1 MAMSREE
8 YLVYMENITK
18 RFPGVLANDN
28 VTFRVRKGEI
38 HSLLGE
44 NGAGKSTLMNIL
56 YGYYRPDSGR
66 ILIRGEEVCFNSPS
80 DAIKHGIGM
89 VFQHFNLVDSLTV
102 LENIILGDGSI
113 GFIPDYERAREELE
127 KIIEKYGFKINLD
140 EVISN
145 LSVGEKQ
152 RVEILKLLY
161 QHSDILI
168 FDEPTT
174 VLTPREKE
182 ILFKF
187 FREVSREGAS
197 IIFITHK
204 LEEALEVSDVITVM
218 RRGRVIATLEPGETD
233 IYELAR
239 LMVGRVEK
247 YKVNER
253 GRPGRVVL
261 KVDDLWVRDDLGRYR
276 LRGASLEVREGEIV
290 GIAGVSGNGQKE
302 LVEAIVGLRNPEK
315 GSIEVCNEDVTF
327 AEPREVFERGVIV
340 IPEDRNY
347 EGLFME
353 ASVYENL
360 ISRVYTLSE
369 YTSKTGIMNHNRL
382 REYASNLIREYE
394 IQTPNLEIPV
404 KALSGGNRQRVVLA
418 REFSYNGKRKKVIV
432 AVYPSRGLDV
442 RATNFVRML
451 LTRERADGR
460 GILLISDD
468 LDEIFELS
476 DRILVISDGRIVKEY
491 TGGEVDQ
498 EELGL
503 MISGVLR

>member
-1 MAMSREE
+1 MVMNEEE
-8 YLVYMENITK
+8 YSVYMENITK

-28 VTFRVRKGEI
+28 VTFKVRKGEI
-38 HSLLGE
+38 HGLLGE

-56 YGYYRPDSGR
+56 YGYYKPDSGR
-66 ILIRGEEVCFNSPS
+66 ILIHGKEVYLNSPS

-102 LENIILGDGSI
+102 LENIILGDGNI
-113 GFIPDYERAREELE
+113 GFILNYERAREEL
-127 KIIEKYGFKINLD
+127 KNIIEKYGFKIDLD
-140 EVISN
+140 EHVSN
-145 LSVGEKQ
+145 LSLGEKQ

-174 VLTPREKE
+174 VLTPMEKE
-182 ILFKF
+182 ILFNF
-187 FREVSREGAS
+187 FREVSNEGAS

-204 LEEALEVSDVITVM
+204 LEEALEISDIITVM
-218 RRGRVIATLEPGETD
+218 RRGRVVAILKPEETD
-233 IYELAR
+233 VYELAR
-239 LMVGRVEK
+239 LMVGRVNK
-247 YKVNER
+247 YKIIE
-253 GRPGRVVL
+253 GSRPGNIIL
-261 KVDDLWVRDDLGRYR
+261 KVSDLWVRDDLGRHR
-276 LRGASLEVREGEIV
+276 LRGVSFEVREGEIV

-302 LVEAIVGLRNPEK
+302 LVEAMVSLRKPEK
-315 GSIEVCNEDVTF
+315 GSIKVYDDDITF
-327 AEPREVFERGVIV
+327 AEPRETFEKGIIV

-353 ASVYENL
+353 ASIYENL
-360 ISRVYTLSE
+360 ISRVYMLNE
-369 YTSKTGIMNHNRL
+369 YTSRIGIMNHDRL
-382 REYASNLIREYE
+382 REYASSLVREYE
-394 IQTPNLEIPV
+394 IQAPNLDIPV

-418 REFSYNGKRKKVIV
+418 REFSYNGTRKKVII

-451 LTRERADGR
+451 LMRERADGR

-491 TGGEVDQ
+491 TGGEVSQ

-503 MISGVLR
+503 MISGVSR

>member
-1 MAMSREE
+1 MNKSE
-8 YLVYMENITK
+8 YAVYMEGITK
-18 RFPGVLANDN
+18 SFPGVLANDH
-28 VTFRVRKGEI
+28 VTFKVGVGEV

-66 ILIRGEEVCFNSPS
+66 IYIYGKEVFFNNPS

-89 VFQHFNLVDSLTV
+89 VFQHFNLVDTLTV
-102 LENIILGDGSI
+102 LQNIILGDDEL
-113 GFIPDYERAREELE
+113 GFLPDYEKARNKLE
-127 KIIEKYGFKINLD
+127 DIIERYGFRIDLD
-140 EVISN
+140 EEVGN

-161 QHSDILI
+161 QNSRILI

-174 VLTPREKE
+174 VLTPPERSL
-182 ILFKF
+182 LFSF
-187 FREVSREGAS
+187 FKEVSDEGS
-197 IIFITHK
+197 SVIFITHK
-204 LEEALEVSDVITVM
+204 LEEAMEVSDVITVM
-218 RRGRVIATLEPGETD
+218 RRGRVVASLKPSETD

-247 YKVNER
+247 YEVKKR
-253 GRPGRVVL
+253 GTAGKEVL
-261 KVDDLWVRDDLGRYR
+261 RIDDLWVKDISGRYKVE
-276 LRGASLEVREGEIV
+276 GVSLSVREGEIV

-302 LVEAIVGLRNPEK
+302 LVEAIVGLKHPVK
-315 GSIEVCNEDVTF
+315 GKIYVDGNDITYSG
-327 AEPREVFERGVIV
+327 PREIFEKGVIV

-347 EGLFME
+347 EALFME

-360 ISRVYTLSE
+360 ISRVYQTME
-369 YTSKTGIMNHNRL
+369 YSNNLGMLYHDRL
-382 REYASNLIREYE
+382 REYASKLIKEYE
-394 IQTPNLEIPV
+394 IQTPNLDVSV

-418 REFSYNGKRKKVIV
+418 REFSYNDNKKRVII

-442 RATNFVRML
+442 KATNFVRML
-451 LTRERADGR
+451 LSRERAKGR
-460 GILLISDD
+460 AILLISDD

-476 DRILVISDGRIVKEY
+476 DRIAVMSRGKIVKEY
-491 TGGEVDQ
+491 SEGEVNE

-503 MISGVLR
+503 MLSGVEI